1 MNYNNEIPSQEGNES
16 FSPYPE
22 EYNTN
27 EIPQPTTGIGNTS
40 QAYYGY
46 TQQTANWYNPTPEN
60 FQNPTAPYNRAP
72 RKAGKVLRFVMFP
85 ALFLLALIFGMVA
98 SNMFLNV
105 NNSSKPAGSVATI
118 NNNIPAKV
126 VPASLSTTAAGQLTV
141 TQNAEKNR
149 PAVVQITTMQNAST
163 SSRVSPFSGNSSSS
177 PIQTG
182 VGSGVIY
189 DASGYILTNYHVV
202 NGADSLLVSLPDGRS
217 FDGTVVGKDMITD
230 LAVVKIDAGGASLPV
245 AELGDSSQLK
255 VGDGVVAIG
264 NALAL
269 PGGPTVTA
277 GVVSAL
283 DRSVTEPSTSGGN
296 SLRSNT
302 ASGPQ
307 LYDLIQTDAA
317 INPGNSGG
325 ALLDMQGKVIG
336 INTLVA
342 GQAEAGY
349 QAEGIGFAISINQAK
364 LIIDQLVAT
373 GKVDHAF
380 LGISFQPLTPA
391 EAKKLSLATGQGG
404 SVVMQVQSGSPA
416 AQAGISNGDVIISI
430 DGQKIIGESTLG
442 EIISQHKPGDKVK
455 LEIIGSNSQ
464 SRTVEVTLGLRNS
477 A

>member
-1 MNYNNEIPSQEGNES
+1 MNYNNEIPAREGNES

-22 EYNTN
+22 KYNNN
-27 EIPQPTTGIGNTS
+27 EIAQPAAEMGNTS

-46 TQQTANWYNPTPEN
+46 TQQTANWYNPIP
-60 FQNPTAPYNRAP
+60 QNQPVPKP
-72 RKAGKVLRFVMFP
+72 RKTGKALRLIMMP
-85 ALFLLALIFGMVA
+85 ALFLLALLMGMAA
-98 SNMFLNV
+98 SNIFLNV
-105 NNSSKPAGSVATI
+105 NNSSKPSGSVAI
-118 NNNIPAKV
+118 VNNTNTNPAKV

-141 TQNAEKNR
+141 TQISEKNR
-149 PAVVQITTMQNAST
+149 PAVVQITTMQNATTST
-163 SSRVSPFSGNSSSS
+163 RSNPFSGNSSTT
-177 PIQTG
+177 PTQTG

-189 DASGYILTNYHVV
+189 DAAGYILTNYHVV
-202 NGADSLLVSLPDGRS
+202 NGADSLIISLPDGRS
-217 FDGTVVGKDMITD
+217 FDGTVVGKDMQTD
-230 LAVVKIDAGGASLPV
+230 LAVVKIDPAGASLPV

-283 DRSVTEPSTSGGN
+283 DRSVTEPSTSGSSSSRGTT
-296 SLRSNT
+296 S
-302 ASGPQ
+302 SGPQ

-342 GQAEAGY
+342 GQAETGY

-364 LIIDQLVAT
+364 LIIDQLVAN
-373 GKVDHAF
+373 GKVEHAF

-391 EAKKLSLATGQGG
+391 QAKKLSLATGQGG
-404 SVVMQVQSGSPA
+404 SVVIQVQSGSPA
-416 AQAGISNGDVIISI
+416 AQAGINNGDVIISI
-430 DGQKIIGESTLG
+430 DGQKIIGESALG